1 MIELGKFQTLYVKKI
16 VSWGVYIAESAAT
29 SMKMVLLPKKHA
41 PPNVK
46 VGDSVHVF
54 IYRDSEDRLIA
65 TTHKP
70 KITLGQIAELTVVHS
85 DKNGVFLDM
94 GLDRDLFLPFAQQ
107 TKALCVGDSA
117 LVAMYI
123 DKSGRLCAT
132 MRLFDYLRTDNPY
145 QVGEKTI
152 GTVYL
157 VHKELGIFIAVD
169 DQYAGMIYRQNACD
183 IPAVGD
189 RIDVII
195 QKIHP
200 DGKLVLSNRQAPK
213 LQIASQAEELC
224 VWLSRNN
231 GVIPFND
238 KADPMVIRK
247 AFNMSKADF
256 KRAIG
261 RLLKEGKVVI
271 KENSIETVCD

>member
-1 MIELGKFQTLYVKKI
+1 MIELGKFQTLYVKKAA
-16 VSWGVYIAESAAT
+16 SCGVYLAESSAAST
-29 SMKMVLLPKKHA
+29 KMVLLPKKHA
-41 PPNVK
+41 PANVK

-65 TTHKP
+65 TTYKP
-70 KITLGQIAELTVVHS
+70 KITIGQIAELTVVHS

-94 GLDRDLFLPFAQQ
+94 GLERDLFLPFAQQ
-107 TKALCVGDSA
+107 TKDLCVGERA

-123 DKSGRLCAT
+123 DKSDRLCAT
-132 MRLFDYLRTDNPY
+132 MKLFDHLRTDSSY
-145 QVGEKTI
+145 QVGERTI

-157 VHKELGIFIAVD
+157 VHKELGIFVAVD
-169 DQYAGMIYRQNACD
+169 NQYAGIIYSQNICD
-183 IPAVGD
+183 IPAIGD
-189 RIDVII
+189 RIDVTI

-213 LQIASQAEELC
+213 LQITSHAEAIW
-224 VWLSRNN
+224 VWLSQNK

-238 KADPMVIRK
+238 KADPMVIRN